1 MKRNEVKKMADY
13 LTTRQISNRLRKLRE
28 EGIPQTIV
36 DELKEELKGKK
47 VTKKQMDLIIKEIGK
62 SYEFAQIDPGSA
74 VGTVA
79 AQSIGEPGTQ
89 MSIPGNEKVVV
100 KIGSKTKIIEIGEFI
115 DELLE
120 KNESYLIENETQTV
134 VYDLPN
140 NNNIY
145 VLGINN
151 NEKIIWQRIL
161 QVSRHLPN
169 GNLLRIKTRT
179 GRTITATFSH
189 SFVIRKNNEIVPI
202 KGREL
207 QLGDRLP
214 VVLTI
219 PAMSPITELEVS
231 EYLPQEVL
239 HNSDLTITIPMGE
252 KWEGG
257 SGNDYTVSETQE
269 DLWRP
274 IKTEKIEDLE
284 EKTFYP
290 RIYQNTKIVIPEKI
304 PLTNDFGWFIGAYL
318 AEGNNTGTR
327 ISISNINHNY
337 LKKVEKFANWL
348 NIPTATTSKN
358 SEFGSIFSVHLNSM
372 LLAKLMKRMC
382 GKTPKSKFVPG
393 WTINTKTEFIEQLL
407 RGYFDGKG
415 SVSTEKG
422 VIIAH
427 SKSKELRD
435 GICLLLSR
443 LGIFAK
449 KSNKGNEYILSIP
462 RKYAKIFH
470 SRIGSDIDYKERSL
484 LQLLE
489 REKSKEKRDEST
501 DLIPGLGSIF
511 GDIKEKLDLH
521 SKVIPRT
528 SKGKTIERQT
538 CGQYIQMFSEVAE
551 KKGINID
558 NELSILKQ
566 AYNSDVMWDEIVSL
580 EKIDSPT
587 HYVYDFGVSEL
598 ETFMTAEGIITHN
611 TLQTFH
617 YSGVAEMSVLRGLPR
632 LIEIVDARKN
642 PSTPTMKIHLDKI
655 GEKDEQIAK
664 QVARRIELTTVNNVA
679 TSIKHSFAEG
689 CIKIKLEP
697 VLLEDKGIETETIV
711 KKIQKKRRRI
721 KVETD
726 PDDEYT
732 IIVTPTKELKFN
744 ELPKLA
750 EKVKDIPIKGL
761 KNISRVVVLKN
772 KQGEYYLQSEG
783 SNFSELLRIPGVD
796 PTRCYSSDINQ
807 IAETLGIEAARNALI
822 QESLAVMKEQGL
834 DVDKRHVML
843 VADLMTL
850 VGEVQQIGRH
860 GVSGKKSSVFARA
873 AFEVTVKHLLEAAI
887 HGEHEPLEG
896 ITENVIIGQ
905 TIALGTGIVDLTM
918 SPNYREFA
926 KKEEN

>member
-1 MKRNEVKKMADY
+1 MANY
-13 LTTRQISNRLRKLRE
+13 LTTRQISNKLRKLRE

-36 DELKEELKGKK
+36 DELKEELKGKN
-47 VTKKQMDLIIKEIGK
+47 VTQKQMDLIIKEIVK

-100 KIGSKTKIIEIGEFI
+100 KIGSKTEIIEIGEFI
-115 DELLE
+115 DNLLE
-120 KNESYLIENETQTV
+120 KNEGYLIENETETV

-140 NNNIY
+140 NSDIY

-151 NEKIIWQRIL
+151 KEKIVWQRIL
-161 QVSRHLPN
+161 QISRHLPN
-169 GNLLRIKTRT
+169 GSLLRIKTKS

-189 SFVIRKNNEIVPI
+189 SFVIRKDNEIVPV
-202 KGREL
+202 KGKEL

-214 VVLTI
+214 IVLSI
-219 PAMSPITELEVS
+219 PSMTPITELSVS
-231 EYLPQEVL
+231 EYLPKEEIW
-239 HNSDLTITIPMGE
+239 HNPDLTITIPIRE
-252 KWEGG
+252 EYGG
-257 SGNDYTVSETQE
+257 NRYNEHTTSIKQDDSYET
-269 DLWRP
+269 
-274 IKTEKIEDLE
+274 IKIEKIEE
-284 EKTFYP
+284 EDSFYP
-290 RIYQNTKIVIPEKI
+290 RIYQNNKALIPEKI
-304 PLTNDFGWFIGAYL
+304 PLTDDFAWFIGAYL
-318 AEGNNTGTR
+318 AEGSNTGTR
-327 ISISNINHNY
+327 ISISNINYDY
-337 LKKVEKFANWL
+337 LKKVGKFAEWL
-348 NIPTATTSKN
+348 NISTATTSKN
-358 SEFGSIFSVHLNSM
+358 EEFGSSLSIHLNSM

-382 GKTPKSKFVPG
+382 GKGPETKFVPG
-393 WTINTKTEFIEQLL
+393 WTINTKTEFIGHLL
-407 RGYFDGKG
+407 RGFFDGNATI
-415 SVSTEKG
+415 STEKG
-422 VIIAH
+422 VIIAR

-449 KSNKGNEYILSIP
+449 KSNQGNSYILTIP
-462 RKYAKIFH
+462 GKYAEIFH
-470 SRIGSDIDYKERSL
+470 SKIGSDIDYKEKSL
-484 LQLLE
+484 LQLIE
-489 REKSKEKRDEST
+489 IEKSKQKT
-501 DLIPGLGSIF
+501 DDSVDIIPGLGTIF
-511 GDIKEKLDLH
+511 EDIKEKLDL
-521 SKVIPRT
+521 SPQVI
-528 SKGKTIERQT
+528 SIASNKQAIGRQA
-538 CGQYIQMFSEVAE
+538 CAQYIKMFSEIAV

-558 NELSILKQ
+558 NELMTLNQ
-566 AYNSDVMWDEIVSL
+566 AYNSDVLWDEIISL

-587 HYVYDFGVSEL
+587 PYVYDFGVSEL

-642 PSTPTMKIHLDKI
+642 PSTPTMRIHLDKI

-664 QVARRIELTTVNNVA
+664 QVARRIELTTVSNVA

-697 VLLEDKGIETETIV
+697 VLLEDKGIEPETIV

-721 KVETD
+721 KVEID
-726 PDDEYT
+726 PNDEYT

-761 KNISRVVVLKN
+761 KNITRVVVLKN

-926 KKEEN
+926 KEEEN